1 MPGYYRLVN
10 GRAPVTLVFFLA
22 GGIVPSPIGPLEN
35 NPLMPIL
42 ELTRRLAA
50 PTDLRAKLTLVIDAA
65 RDVLHADRGSVFLYD
80 AGTDE
85 LYSEVAT
92 GEKQIRFPADKG
104 IAGRCAR
111 SRAIVNV
118 PDCYADPDFN
128 PDIDRKTGY
137 RTRCSLSIPLIGLKD
152 ELVGVLQVLNKLTDP
167 SFSEADIQIAACLA
181 AQAGVSLQTA
191 RVQKMEKDMALAK
204 EIQARV
210 LPTEVPQL
218 PGYELAGWSQPAD
231 ETGGDIYDVVPVNT
245 SADGGDSGGAGGA
258 MLLLGD
264 ATGHGIGPALSVTQ
278 VRAMLRIAMRLDAK
292 LEDIFRHVNDQL
304 CDDLPANR
312 FVTVFMGMLDAAD
325 HRLRYHS
332 GGQGPLVHFHA
343 ADGSCDFL
351 DASTFPLGI
360 MPGVMLDQTPQVTL
374 APGDIFALLS
384 DGIYEYAD
392 PDGKQFATTGVQ
404 AVLREHHHAPMP
416 DLIHRFREAV
426 TAHAQKAPQLDDMT
440 ILLVKRTA

>member
-1 MPGYYRLVN
+1 MS
-10 GRAPVTLVFFLA
+10 
-22 GGIVPSPIGPLEN
+22 SPIGPLEN

-80 AGTDE
+80 AETDE

-92 GEKQIRFPADKG
+92 GEKEIRFPADKS

-111 SRAIVNV
+111 SRAVVNV

-128 PDIDRKTGY
+128 PAIDRKTGY

-167 SFSEADIQIAACLA
+167 SFNDTDIEIAACLA

-191 RVQKMEKDMALAK
+191 RMQKMERDMALAK
-204 EIQARV
+204 EIQTRV

-218 PGYELAGWSQPAD
+218 PGYELAGWSLPAD
-231 ETGGDIYDVVPVNT
+231 DTGGDIYDVVPVDA
-245 SADGGDSGGAGGA
+245 SGGDSGATGV

-278 VRAMLRIAMRLDAK
+278 VRAMLRIAMRLNAK
-292 LEDIFRHVNDQL
+292 LEDTFRHVNDQL

-312 FVTVFMGMLDAAD
+312 FVTVFMGLLDAAD

-332 GGQGPLVHFHA
+332 GGQGPLVHYHA

-360 MPGVMLDQTPQVTL
+360 MPGVMLDQTPEISL
-374 APGDIFALLS
+374 APGDIFGLLS

-392 PDGKQFATTGVQ
+392 PAGKQFATTGVQ
-404 AVLREHHHAPMP
+404 AVLREHHNAPMS
-416 DLIHRFREAV
+416 DLILRFREAV
-426 TAHAQKAPQLDDMT
+426 KAHAQKAPQLDDMT
-440 ILLVKRTA
+440 ILLVKRL